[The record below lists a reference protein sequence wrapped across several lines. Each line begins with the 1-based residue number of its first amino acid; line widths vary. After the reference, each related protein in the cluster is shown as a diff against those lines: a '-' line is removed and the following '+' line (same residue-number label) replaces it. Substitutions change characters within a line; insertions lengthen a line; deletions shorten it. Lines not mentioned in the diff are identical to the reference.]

1 MPKGFKAIGKGTPR
15 KLLLAVNDEVSA
27 AKDF

>member
-15 KLLLAVNDEVSA
+15 RLLLDNDEVSA